1 MAHPDKNKRPSS
13 MRGNAQQR
21 RSARYFKKNKAGDAG
36 GQEARPNVNDNEM
49 IFTSYRRPER
59 VKAAGGRYM
68 YGHGGNPKMKK
79 NTGGRAMYNK
89 GGQPHYS
96 NGEMPSAKPN

>member
-36 GQEARPNVNDNEM
+36 GQESRPNVNDDEM
-49 IFTSYRRPER
+49 IFTNYRRPER
-59 VKAAGGRYM
+59 VKAAY
-68 YGHGGNPKMKK
+68 GGNPRMKK

-96 NGEMPSAKPN
+96 NGEMPLAKAN

>member
-36 GQEARPNVNDNEM
+36 GQEARQQVNDDEM

-59 VKAAGGRYM
+59 VKAA
-68 YGHGGNPKMKK
+68 YGYGGNSRMKK
-79 NTGGRAMYNK
+79 GTGGRSMYNK

>member
-36 GQEARPNVNDNEM
+36 GQEKRANVNDDQM
-49 IFTSYRRPER
+49 IFTDYRKNQR
-59 VKAAGGRYM
+59 VKAYGGGMSRTPMRKGKEVNNKIM
-68 YGHGGNPKMKK
+68 YSMGGEV
-79 NTGGRAMYNK
+79 
-89 GGQPHYS
+89 Q
-96 NGEMPSAKPN
+96 KPN

>member
-36 GQEARPNVNDNEM
+36 GQESRVQPNDDQM
-49 IFTSYRRPER
+49 IFTDYRRNQR
-59 VKAAGGRYM
+59 VTAR
-68 YGHGGNPKMKK
+68 
-79 NTGGRAMYNK
+79 K
-89 GGQPHYS
+89 GGKI
-96 NGEMPSAKPN
+96 EMHVCKPN

>member
-36 GQEARPNVNDNEM
+36 GQESRVQPNELQL
-49 IFTSYRRPER
+49 
-59 VKAAGGRYM
+59 VKVEKLKCTCA
-68 YGHGGNPKMKK
+68 NLTK
-79 NTGGRAMYNK
+79 
-89 GGQPHYS
+89 
-96 NGEMPSAKPN
+96 